1 MASADTPEVV
11 LSGGTNLRR
20 PLEEGVPF
28 LIGRS
33 LDASLKLPHPSV
45 SRSHCEL
52 LWSAN
57 QIVLTNTDGGD
68 GTTLNGQ
75 PVTTPVSV
83 QPGDEIGVGI
93 LKITIVWEPASKP
106 ASAPTPQ
113 AAVAPEMASS
123 QNESLTP
130 GKVTEP
136 NAVFSKPGN
145 EFDVVDGL
153 RIGRA
158 EDADIRLDGPRVS
171 RLQATVEKT
180 DDDGFVLI
188 DCGRAGSLAN
198 GLPFDRHPM
207 VIGDCLQFGS
217 QFFRYTGFSLAH
229 VPNAAGC
236 SVEGRGI
243 AVEKRNGDR
252 IVEDVDFLAASGQ
265 FVGILGPSGAGKT
278 TLLRALCG
286 FVPLAAGK
294 VLLNGH
300 PRDEIDD
307 LSGLLGYVPQN
318 DIVHLELTARQ
329 ALQFSARLRL
339 PARTPSAEIERLIE
353 SLAERLKIGEHL
365 DTPAGNM
372 SGGQLKRVNVGVEL
386 LNRPALLFLDEPT
399 SGLDP
404 ASELELM
411 KLLQELTYTGCTVV
425 CTTHLI
431 ENVYLM
437 DSIEVVMAHRDKHS
451 GKGYPGKSIFR
462 GRSKAAK
469 EFFDIKTLTQLYN
482 QLDAKTPDQWRAE
495 FARFNP
501 SGADSTFGLS
511 RRSTGPEP
519 LPNVQEMRRRWAP
532 PILLARQWAVLKS
545 DWKNLLLLVAQPVVI
560 ASLIAIAGVEEFTTG
575 KKLFLAYIAM
585 LWFGCSNSAQELV
598 REKEIFLRE
607 QFVGLG
613 THSYLISKVF
623 GMSLITCFQCGLI
636 YGLLKVLGNGM
647 LGSVLWQV
655 TGLLATAI
663 SASTIGL
670 AISAWSSTRTQAATV
685 DPLFLIPQILF
696 SGFLFPLKD
705 WNNALVPRIASR
717 FMPSFGCQ
725 RIMDTSQ
732 LWGEEITVY
741 TEGPP
746 ESLEARN
753 LHNPYDN
760 LSVSLLPWKTYV
772 SSSEFEFTIDESNLY
787 AGEPPPP
794 EYAPTFKWPLEEEFA
809 PYALGETFKHPTPG
823 LLGFF
828 SLAVWTAC
836 SYTFAWF
843 LLARRSV

>member
-1 MASADTPEVV
+1 MAEPDVPEVV
-11 LSGGTNLRR
+11 LAGGTNLRR
-20 PLEEGVPF
+20 PLEKGVPF

-33 LDASLKLPHPSV
+33 SDASLKLPHPSV
-45 SRSHCEL
+45 SRNHCEL
-52 LWSAN
+52 LWTGDR
-57 QIVLTNTDGGD
+57 IVLTNTEGGD

-75 PVTTPVSV
+75 PVKSPVAV
-83 QPGDEIGVGI
+83 QPGDEMGIGI
-93 LKITIVWEPASKP
+93 LKIKIAWNHPASSAKP
-106 ASAPTPQ
+106 AKAAPPERAPTEKPLKLSRPEEPEN
-113 AAVAPEMASS
+113 AP
-123 QNESLTP
+123 
-130 GKVTEP
+130 
-136 NAVFSKPGN
+136 SKPGK
-145 EFDVVDGL
+145 EFEVKDGL
-153 RIGRA
+153 KIGRA
-158 EDADIRLDGPRVS
+158 DDSDILLDGPRVS
-171 RLQATVEKT
+171 RLQATIEKT
-180 DDDGFVLI
+180 EDEGFVLI

-207 VIGDCLQFGS
+207 IIGDCLQFGI
-217 QFFRYTGFSLAH
+217 QFFRYTGYSLAH

-236 SVEGRGI
+236 SVEGKGI

-252 IVEDVDFLAASGQ
+252 IVEGVDFLAASGQ

-300 PRDEIDD
+300 PRDEIEEM
-307 LSGLLGYVPQN
+307 SGLLGYVPQN

-339 PARTPSAEIERLIE
+339 PARTPAAEIERLIE

-365 DTPAGNM
+365 DTRAGNM

-425 CTTHLI
+425 CTTHLM

-437 DSIEVVMAHRDKHS
+437 DSIEVVMAHRDKYS

-482 QLDAKTPDQWRAE
+482 QLDSKTPDEWRTE

-519 LPNVQEMRRRWAP
+519 LPNVQERRRRWAP

-545 DWKNLLLLVAQPVVI
+545 DWKNLLLLIAQPVI
-560 ASLIAIAGVEEFTTG
+560 IAILISIVGVEEFTTG

-585 LWFGCSNSAQELV
+585 LWFGCSNAAQELV

-613 THSYLISKVF
+613 THAYLLSKVF

-636 YGLLKVLGNGM
+636 YGLLKILGNGM

-655 TGLLATAI
+655 TGLLATAVAA
-663 SASTIGL
+663 SAIGL
-670 AISAWSSTRTQAATV
+670 AISAWSSTRTQAATIV
-685 DPLFLIPQILF
+685 PLFLIPQILF

-705 WNNALVPRIASR
+705 WNEAIIPRIASR
-717 FMPSFGCQ
+717 LVPSFACQ

-746 ESLEARN
+746 ESLEARE

-772 SSSEFEFTIDESNLY
+772 TMSEFEFTVDESNLY

-794 EYAPTFKWPLEEEFA
+794 EYAPTFKWPLEEEFS
-809 PYALGETFKHPTPG
+809 PYALGETFKHSTPG
-823 LLGFF
+823 LLGFL
-828 SLAVWTAC
+828 SLAVWTVL
-836 SYTFAWF
+836 SYIFAWF